1 MFSLIKQK
9 INTVISMLLEILV
22 VVAVLWSIRCV
33 FLEALY
39 LSELKQLVLSAV
51 LIVFT
56 GTLFKNKKRYY
67 ACLGL
72 LLTMFSSIFVI
83 KLIRGEPILHSM
95 FNDLLLFA
103 TGLINAIL
111 LIGVIGSHHM
121 VKKARWLLIM
131 VVFCPVV
138 LLWGYYWSSEAW
150 VSPDT
155 LMAILQTNVVESAE
169 YLADFISWSDWVLI
183 ACLFLIIA
191 FAALL
196 PKKLELKGLL
206 RASSV
211 VVVIAL
217 AGNIFCTYLHR
228 RNVITDIAIQTQE
241 FIKGYRD
248 FEIYKHQRK
257 EKIEQQLANVSENAD
272 GVYVLVIGESQNR
285 DHMSAYGYERD
296 TTPWLKEMKEDKNL
310 VFFNNAYSC
319 HAHTVHAL
327 TYALTAKNQYN
338 GMKLSDSYSLIEV
351 AEAAGFDTVWVSN
364 QIRYSAWETPIM
376 MISNEAN
383 QQYWNNADRGED
395 GIIRYDM
402 DLVDKFDEI
411 KFSDKMLIVV
421 HLMGSH
427 WTYRNR
433 YPKDFEK
440 YTGNTLIDEYD
451 NSIHYNDVVMKN
463 LYEKISKIPS
473 FKGMIYFSDHAD
485 AVKKNLGHNASNFVP
500 EMTHIPL
507 YMYFSNDYLEKYKA
521 KVNNLLEKVDNIIT
535 NDLLFNIILG
545 IMDIK
550 VDDVYEAH
558 NDITEAN
565 YDVSV
570 GRFKTL
576 YGNRSVFR

>member
-1 MFSLIKQK
+1 
-9 INTVISMLLEILV
+9 MLLEILV
-22 VVAVLWSIRCV
+22 VVAVLWGVRCV

-39 LSELKQLVLSAV
+39 LSELKQLVLSGV
-51 LIVFT
+51 LVVFT

-67 ACLGL
+67 ACLGI

-103 TGLINAIL
+103 TGLINAVL
-111 LIGVIGSHHM
+111 LIGTIGSHHI
-121 VKKARWLLIM
+121 VKKVRWILIM
-131 VVFCPVV
+131 VAFFPVV
-138 LLWGYYWSSEAW
+138 LLWGYYFSSEAW

-155 LMAILQTNVVESAE
+155 LMAILQTNIVESTE
-169 YLADFISWSDWVLI
+169 YLSDFMTWSDWVLM

-196 PKKLELKGLL
+196 PRKLELKGFLK
-206 RASSV
+206 ASSAL
-211 VVVIAL
+211 VVIAL
-217 AGNIFCTYLHR
+217 AGNVFCTYLHR
-228 RNVITDIAIQTQE
+228 KNVITDIAIQTQA

-257 EKIEQQLANVSENAD
+257 EKVEQQLANVSENAD

-296 TTPWLKEMKEDKNL
+296 TTPWLKEMKEDNNL

-402 DLVDKFDEI
+402 DLVDKFDQV
-411 KFSDKMLIVV
+411 KLSDKMLIVV

-427 WTYRNR
+427 WSYRNR
-433 YPKDFEK
+433 YPKEFEK
-440 YTGNTLIDEYD
+440 YTGNNIVDEYD
-451 NSIHYNDVVMKN
+451 NSIHYNDFVMKN
-463 LYEKISKIPS
+463 LFEKISKIPS

-507 YMYFSNDYLEKYKA
+507 YMYFSNDYLQKYKV
-521 KVNNLLEKVDNIIT
+521 KVTNLLEKVDNVIT

-545 IMDIK
+545 I
-550 VDDVYEAH
+550 
-558 NDITEAN
+558 
-565 YDVSV
+565 
-570 GRFKTL
+570 
-576 YGNRSVFR
+576 

>member
-1 MFSLIKQK
+1 M
-9 INTVISMLLEILV
+9 NTVISMLLEILV
-22 VVAVLWSIRCV
+22 VVAILWSIRCV

-155 LMAILQTNVVESAE
+155 LMDILQTNVVESAE

-411 KFSDKMLIVV
+411 KLSDKMLIVV

-485 AVKKNLGHNASNFVP
+485 AVKKNLGHNASNFVL

-558 NDITEAN
+558 NDITEAH

>member
-1 MFSLIKQK
+1 
-9 INTVISMLLEILV
+9 MLLEILV
-22 VVAVLWSIRCV
+22 VVAILWSIRCV

-169 YLADFISWSDWVLI
+169 YIADFISWSDWVLI

-228 RNVITDIAIQTQE
+228 RNVVTDIAIQTQE

-257 EKIEQQLANVSENAD
+257 EKVEQQLANVSENAD

-296 TTPWLKEMKEDKNL
+296 TTPWLKEMKKDKNL

-411 KFSDKMLIVV
+411 KLSDKMLIVV

-440 YTGNTLIDEYD
+440 YAGNTLIDEYD
-451 NSIHYNDVVMKN
+451 NSIHYNDFVMKN
-463 LYEKISKIPS
+463 LFEKISKIPS

-507 YMYFSNDYLEKYKA
+507 YMYFSNDYLQKYKA
-521 KVNNLLEKVDNIIT
+521 KVNNLLEKVDNVIT

-550 VDDVYEAH
+550 VDDIYEAH
-558 NDITEAN
+558 NDITESH
-565 YDVSV
+565 YDISV

-576 YGNRSVFR
+576 YGNRSVF